1 MSSKG
6 RGKTRRDNPLVAD
19 PSDDEPLSD
28 KADEPKPKSRKW
40 DSTPELVILDDDSTP
55 LPGKAKV
62 SGKKSRNYTPK
73 EKEALETLSQ
83 HLKGEARATQNT
95 LELSSD

>member
-6 RGKTRRDNPLVAD
+6 RGKTRRDNPLVTD

-55 LPGKAKV
+55 PPWESQGFGKEI
-62 SGKKSRNYTPK
+62 P
-73 EKEALETLSQ
+73 
-83 HLKGEARATQNT
+83 
-95 LELSSD
+95 